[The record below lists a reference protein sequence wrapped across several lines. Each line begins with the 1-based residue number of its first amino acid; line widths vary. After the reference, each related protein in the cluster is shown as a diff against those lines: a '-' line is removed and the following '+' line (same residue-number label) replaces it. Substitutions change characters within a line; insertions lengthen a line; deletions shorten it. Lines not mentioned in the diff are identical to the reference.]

1 MKTKTQT
8 INEQLEESANKG
20 IRNRITEKM
29 TEMSC
34 YAAVEGE
41 EEMERKFFARRTLI
55 GFTTRII

>member
-1 MKTKTQT
+1 MQTKTQT
-8 INEQLEESANKG
+8 INQQLEESANKG
-20 IRNRITEKM
+20 IRNKMIEKM

-41 EEMERKFFARRTLI
+41 EEMEKRFFARRTLI